1 MLSVTFTDAVGK
13 AVLDGVG
20 ENGTAVKTLIDFS
33 STKTVA
39 THVFAE
45 RFSWE
50 SAMGWIDTPVVWCD
64 P

>member
-45 RFSWE
+45 RFSRE
-50 SAMGWIDTPVVWCD
+50 SAMGGSTPR
-64 P
+64 